1 MSGMGFFLGKS
12 AKFFDRQKLAFIFL
26 NEKKY
31 WKRQNQAQIYTQKK
45 MFYSHTLTI
54 NSLRRSDGRGYFYTL
69 FIFFYRRNL
78 WKDKG
83 NYLKV
88 RF

>member
-31 WKRQNQAQIYTQKK
+31 WKRQNQAQNLYTKENVLQ
-45 MFYSHTLTI
+45 SHTH
-54 NSLRRSDGRGYFYTL
+54 NKQCLRRSDGRGYFYTL
-69 FIFFYRRNL
+69 FISFNR

>member
-26 NEKKY
+26 NEKKNTERD
-31 WKRQNQAQIYTQKK
+31 KIKHKIYTQKK

-54 NSLRRSDGRGYFYTL
+54 NS
-69 FIFFYRRNL
+69 
-78 WKDKG
+78 
-83 NYLKV
+83 V
-88 RF
+88 

>member
-1 MSGMGFFLGKS
+1 MGFFLGKS

-31 WKRQNQAQIYTQKK
+31 RKRQNQAQIYTQKK

-54 NSLRRSDGRGYFYTL
+54 NS
-69 FIFFYRRNL
+69 
-78 WKDKG
+78 
-83 NYLKV
+83 V
-88 RF
+88 